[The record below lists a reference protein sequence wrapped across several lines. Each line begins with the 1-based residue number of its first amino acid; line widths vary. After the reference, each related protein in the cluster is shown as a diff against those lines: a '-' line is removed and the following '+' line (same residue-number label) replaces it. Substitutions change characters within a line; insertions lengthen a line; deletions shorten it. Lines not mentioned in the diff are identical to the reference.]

1 MAEMGNTQLSGM
13 SPTVM
18 GGLPAVRGASGPW
31 TEEKRL
37 WARPQLPACTAARGT
52 TADPNEIQLLTALRT
67 AVFPVTGPVLSAPG
81 TQGHVPE
88 QGHQGRAPGT
98 RGAWPVG
105 GTPISTPR
113 GTQTRNLADR
123 MQDGDHSPPHH
134 GGFFPSPS
142 WSLSGQQRSYTK
154 WQNPGSL
161 CGFSISAET
170 SVTPSPG
177 KWVTHVQHCYWATTA
192 RTHAAPGPGLP
203 TAEPDTDLLLTRHQ
217 DTQSEK
223 MDAFPSVAWAWAL
236 TMALK

>member
-37 WARPQLPACTAARGT
+37 WARPQLP
-52 TADPNEIQLLTALRT
+52 TALRT

-203 TAEPDTDLLLTRHQ
+203 MAEPDTDLLLTRHQ